1 MQAQTEQLEVV
12 ESFEKGLTKSDIRNL
27 SEEFVEKV
35 LAEGNPLRAAEGLS
49 AMENFLKEVK
59 DNPLFKDYVREEA
72 AKYPKGFVSTSGA
85 KIECCETGTKY
96 DYSACEDEVINSLNE
111 QLISLKEKI
120 SEREKFL
127 KTVPQSGLD
136 VITENGEAVK
146 IFPPAKS
153 STSSYKITL
162 SK

>member
-1 MQAQTEQLEVV
+1 MQAQTEQLEVI

-35 LAEGNPLRAAEGLS
+35 LSEGSPLKAAEGLS

-59 DNPLFKDYVREEA
+59 DNPQFKDYVREEA
-72 AKYPKGFVSTSGA
+72 GKYPKGFVSASGA

-96 DYSACEDEVINSLNE
+96 GYENCGDIEWEMVNAEMIA
-111 QLISLKEKI
+111 LKNKI

-127 KTVPQSGLD
+127 KALPLEGIEVRHEDQLIR
-136 VITENGEAVK
+136 V
-146 IFPPAKS
+146 FPPFKS

-162 SK
+162 SR